1 MCQTN
6 VEQNKKEIE
15 SATNGEPLINILR
28 ILCMLEKALNRLARR
43 NYYKRSQYPSV
54 FFEIEDAINALRSWI
69 NNYKAFSSLA
79 TFNMLAGTCIREIG
93 QMIEQLIVKCEPLP
107 GKKEVKKSSLNHEQE
122 TLCQSIKGMLKHI
135 EDYLEKSQVP
145 ESPMSMELEK
155 ALFKAFEAH
164 YAHKHDRRVRV
175 PLSTR
180 GEKTYIFPY
189 DNKEGY
195 LPFINDKKKF
205 KAEVVDKLGE
215 YAHATGHKSSC
226 RGKEKYHLI
235 GFRSHLRKPITE
247 GGKQEEFPIRMVQ
260 CVNCKEKFS
269 LVPSFLP
276 REKHFVID
284 IIGTVVRSI
293 VLFGQSLLGAFES
306 LKMNG
311 KGVKSKQTIL
321 NWLRWVG
328 ALHPA
333 TILTRAGVQGSGYLQ
348 EDEGFEKEAC
358 LRTYAVVMVDP
369 ENLLV
374 WHADYVDHVD
384 EETLCGS
391 FEKFVERIDFKV
403 LGVTKDK
410 WQASTNALKSVFHR
424 LWIGFCHRHCLKKFR
439 ESLSEYQKETG
450 CSSNEVKRLYK
461 KFKNVLDTASSKVS
475 LEVKLTFLTDQAF
488 NHPLLRQS
496 LDELKK
502 NAVRYTCYKKRKGIT
517 KTTSIVDNYLK
528 NVKRKLRQVESFRDQ
543 DCTGSLLQ
551 AMANIRNF
559 VPFMSGAKNAHKSP
573 FMLAQGQTYDLPW
586 MQVMNMHN
594 AFLFTANAF

>member
-1 MCQTN
+1 MCQAK
-6 VEQNKKEIE
+6 VEQNKNEIAPA
-15 SATNGEPLINILR
+15 SNGEPLINILR

-43 NYYKRSQYPSV
+43 NYYKRSHYPAV
-54 FFEIEDAINALRSWI
+54 FFEIEDAINTLRSWI
-69 NNYKAFSSLA
+69 NNYNAFSSFS
-79 TFNMLAGTCIREIG
+79 TFNVLIGMCIREIG
-93 QMIEQLIVKCEPLP
+93 QMIEQLIIKCEPLP
-107 GKKEVKKSSLNHEQE
+107 GKKGVKKSCLNHEQE
-122 TLCQSIKGMLKHI
+122 TLCQSIEGMLKHI
-135 EDYLEKSQVP
+135 EEYLEKSQAP
-145 ESPMSMELEK
+145 ESPMSIELEK

-164 YAHKHDRRVRV
+164 CAHVHDRRVRV

-195 LPFINDKKKF
+195 LPLINNKKKF

-215 YAHATGHKSSC
+215 YAHATGHASSC
-226 RGKEKYHLI
+226 RGKERYHLI
-235 GFRSHLRKPITE
+235 GFRSHPRKPVTI

-260 CVNCKEKFS
+260 CINCKEKFS

-284 IIGTVVRSI
+284 IIGNVVRSI

-311 KGVKSKQTIL
+311 RGVKSKQTIL
-321 NWLRWVG
+321 NWLQWVG

-348 EDEGFEKEAC
+348 EDEGFEKEPC

-391 FEKFVERIDFKV
+391 FEKFAERINFKV

-439 ESLSEYQKETG
+439 ESLSEYQKETA
-450 CSSNEVKRLYK
+450 CSSKEVKRLYK
-461 KFKNVLDTASSKVS
+461 KFKNVLETATSKVS
-475 LEVKLTFLTDQAF
+475 LEVKLTSLNDQAF

-502 NAVRYTCYKKRKGIT
+502 NAVRYASYKKRKGIT

-543 DCTGSLLQ
+543 DCTGSLFQ
-551 AMANIRNF
+551 AMANTRNF